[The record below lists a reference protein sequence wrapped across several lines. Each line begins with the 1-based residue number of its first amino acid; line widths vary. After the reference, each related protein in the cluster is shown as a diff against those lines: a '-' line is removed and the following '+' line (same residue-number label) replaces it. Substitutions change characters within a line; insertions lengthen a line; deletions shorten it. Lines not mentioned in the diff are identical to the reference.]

1 MSNLQSLIDRLGTP
15 PPEICLDWALQ
26 LANLGHVCEAR
37 SGHEHGN
44 CGKAQASTVAWR
56 DLTIDRDGR
65 LELLPHAS
73 VSMTTLEP
81 LIDSLLEWSSQ
92 SPNREQDATELPAE
106 HAPSDTIHTASWP
119 LRRRL
124 EQRSLQLATQVNLPE
139 QSAEQSAEPSEE
151 PSSGGGRFELEP
163 QSPGVSRTPSP
174 EVPRSR
180 LGQEKRP
187 KSNKPTRMLFTAAS
201 ILGLIAV
208 TTAVA
213 FLDFSSGP
221 NVANRSKS
229 HLSRQS
235 PPPGNQAFTGA
246 TEPDQTPDEEPI
258 EGIALANS
266 TDSLARSSGANRP
279 LLDDVVSSISLTTNG
294 DSMTDPMQSLSQ
306 QALREQHLEA
316 KAEVDP
322 LSISNAK
329 FLAPS
334 ELKLSQIAEAES
346 IDVLAEFTDMSQ
358 SVEKQTSDTLIPT
371 DVLPN
376 DSEQRSRPHP
386 PLAITTFPIL
396 QVQRLDMEARV
407 RKPLWT
413 LRLET
418 SEGFEVSPSEP
429 QSLAGREMATWIIHE
444 PQASDPKTQV
454 FVQVQLSGNRSPAL
468 RWRVAANAT
477 DVPQVAV
484 PLEMKSLDRLQL
496 VLKQRRQLLQL
507 EVDRLRQMASVDGV
521 PGDLRSAM
529 SASRRIYEQQ
539 GQLAERLLEIMA
551 DAVQFEGWLD
561 GQIAV
566 HAELRDVASAD
577 STPLLQ
583 FGVMSPAEVDG
594 PEAGGPATGN

>member
-1 MSNLQSLIDRLGTP
+1 
-15 PPEICLDWALQ
+15 
-26 LANLGHVCEAR
+26 
-37 SGHEHGN
+37 
-44 CGKAQASTVAWR
+44 
-56 DLTIDRDGR
+56 
-65 LELLPHAS
+65 
-73 VSMTTLEP
+73 
-81 LIDSLLEWSSQ
+81 
-92 SPNREQDATELPAE
+92 
-106 HAPSDTIHTASWP
+106 
-119 LRRRL
+119 
-124 EQRSLQLATQVNLPE
+124 
-139 QSAEQSAEPSEE
+139 
-151 PSSGGGRFELEP
+151 
-163 QSPGVSRTPSP
+163 
-174 EVPRSR
+174 
-180 LGQEKRP
+180 
-187 KSNKPTRMLFTAAS
+187 
-201 ILGLIAV
+201 
-208 TTAVA
+208 
-213 FLDFSSGP
+213 
-221 NVANRSKS
+221 
-229 HLSRQS
+229 
-235 PPPGNQAFTGA
+235 
-246 TEPDQTPDEEPI
+246 
-258 EGIALANS
+258 
-266 TDSLARSSGANRP
+266 
-279 LLDDVVSSISLTTNG
+279 
-294 DSMTDPMQSLSQ
+294 MTDPMQSLSQ
-306 QALREQHLEA
+306 QALLEQHLEA

-329 FLAPS
+329 ILAPS

-454 FVQVQLSGNRSPAL
+454 VVQVQLSGNRSPAL

-566 HAELRDVASAD
+566 HAELRDAASAD